1 MSAKGGKGDKVKLKH
16 IFLFFI
22 MLSVAL
28 TTRNVLAA
36 GSGAFRLGFG
46 DAESLAKGGAFVGEA
61 DNAADVYHN
70 PAGMTQLEDGQ
81 HVSAGFAWLNLFVDH
96 ESPSGVETQMRREN
110 IVIPQLY
117 YVNNFGLEDFSFG
130 VGVRSNNGASTE
142 WAEDSF
148 SKYVATRTDLENID
162 YLVAGAY
169 QLNDNLSVGA
179 GIDVVNA
186 KLSQNKLI
194 NQQPGTDAEAQL
206 KFQDY
211 GVGYTLSTL
220 YKVNEKHQ
228 FGLQYRGPIDLKWEG
243 EATLHGLNDAG
254 ANPLAT
260 IFGGSTYSTDIQ
272 WDITLPQ
279 SVVLGYSF
287 KPDNKW
293 RFNFDAEWTD
303 WSTIE
308 QEVLSFGETNG
319 TRNTVLHSATD
330 LSLDWK
336 SSWAF
341 SLGGEYAYN
350 DKLDLRAGYFFHE
363 TPIPDANFNSFLPDS
378 DSHGINLGFGYDLN
392 DSATLDMS
400 WTGVFFTDR
409 DLSGNTVGASSGA
422 NINGTYEEYVNIVM
436 MTFNYS
442 FGGK

>member
-1 MSAKGGKGDKVKLKH
+1 MYKKY
-16 IFLFFI
+16 
-22 MLSVAL
+22 L
-28 TTRNVLAA
+28 TTIMGMFVILVMSSQAFAA

-96 ESPSGVETQMRREN
+96 TSPSGVDTQMRREN

-117 YVNNFGLEDFSFG
+117 YVNDFETDDFSFG

-148 SKYVATRTDLENID
+148 SKYVATRTDLENVD
-162 YLVAGAY
+162 YLAAGAY
-169 QLNDNLSVGA
+169 QLNNNLSVGI

-186 KLSQNKLI
+186 KLSQNKLL
-194 NQQPGTDAEAQL
+194 NQQPGTDSEAQL

-211 GVGYTLSTL
+211 GIGYTLSTL
-220 YKVNEKHQ
+220 YKVNEQHQ
-228 FGLQYRGPIDLKWEG
+228 FGLQYRSPIDLKWEG
-243 EATLHGLNDAG
+243 EATLHGLNDLG

-260 IFGGSTYSTDIQ
+260 IFGGANYSTDIR

-287 KPDNKW
+287 KPDKKW

-303 WSTIE
+303 WSTIN
-308 QEVLSFGETNG
+308 QEELDYPNESSTLIK
-319 TRNTVLHSATD
+319 NTLDSATHLD
-330 LSLDWK
+330 LDWK

-378 DSHGINLGFGYDLN
+378 DSHGVNLGFGYHVN

-409 DLSGNTVGASSGA
+409 DLSGNTVGSSSGA
-422 NINGTYEEYVNIVM
+422 NINGNYEEYVNIVM

>member
-1 MSAKGGKGDKVKLKH
+1 MSRTQLLTGALS
-16 IFLFFI
+16 
-22 MLSVAL
+22 MLMLLVVSSQAF
-28 TTRNVLAA
+28 AA

-61 DNAADVYHN
+61 DNAAAVYHN
-70 PAGMTQLEDGQ
+70 PAGMIQLEEGQ
-81 HVSAGFAWLNLFVDH
+81 HLSAGFSWLNIFSDH
-96 ESPSGVETQMRREN
+96 TSPSGVETQMRREN
-110 IVIPQLY
+110 IIIPQLY
-117 YVNNFGLEDFSFG
+117 YVNDLGIENFSFG
-130 VGVRSNNGASTE
+130 IGVRSNNGASTE

-148 SKYVATRTDLENID
+148 SKYVATRTDMENID

-169 QLNDNLSVGA
+169 QVNDNLSVGI
-179 GIDVVNA
+179 GLDVVNA
-186 KLSQNKLI
+186 KMSQNKLL
-194 NQQPGTDAEAQL
+194 NQQPGTDAQAQL

-220 YKVNEKHQ
+220 YKANDQHQ
-228 FGLQYRGPIDLKWEG
+228 IGLQYRSAIDLNWRDKV
-243 EATLHGLNDAG
+243 TMHGLNDLG
-254 ANPLAT
+254 ANALAT
-260 IFGGSTYSTDIQ
+260 IFGGSFYSNDLQ

-279 SVVLGYSF
+279 NVVIGYSF

-308 QEVLSFGETNG
+308 QEVLSFPGETNA
-319 TRNTVLHSATD
+319 TRLTLLHAVTD
-330 LSLDWK
+330 LNFDWK

-350 DKLDLRAGYFFHE
+350 DLLDLRAGYFFHE

-378 DSHGINLGFGYDLN
+378 DSHGINLGFGYDFN
-392 DSATLDMS
+392 DSTTLDMS

-409 DLSGNTVGASSGA
+409 DVSGNTVGSSSGG

-436 MTFNYS
+436 MTFNYR
-442 FGGK
+442 FGGN